1 MKLPMSD
8 LPPLHYLF
16 AECRKSCPQRPDVTS
31 IVLFALLS
39 EDDEVVYLELRYTDF
54 ASGQFEGDHLWLSL
68 EEALDGTFEDYGI
81 SEDDW
86 RRLSVREIARID
98 RTIE

>member
-1 MKLPMSD
+1 MKLPMSNQ
-8 LPPLHYLF
+8 PTFHYLF
-16 AECRKSCPQRPDVTS
+16 AECRKRCAQRPDVTS

-68 EEALDGTFEDYGI
+68 EEALDGAFEDYGI

-86 RRLSVREIARID
+86 RPLSVREIARID

>member
-1 MKLPMSD
+1 MKLPMSNQ
-8 LPPLHYLF
+8 PTFHYLF
-16 AECRKSCPQRPDVTS
+16 AECRKRCAQRPDVTS

-39 EDDEVVYLELRYTDF
+39 ENDEVVYLELRYTDF

-86 RRLSVREIARID
+86 RPLSVREIARID

>member
-1 MKLPMSD
+1 MKLPMSNQ
-8 LPPLHYLF
+8 PTFHYLF
-16 AECRKSCPQRPDVTS
+16 AECRKRCAQRPDVTS

-54 ASGQFEGDHLWLSL
+54 SSGQFEGDHLWLSL

-86 RRLSVREIARID
+86 RPLSVREIARID